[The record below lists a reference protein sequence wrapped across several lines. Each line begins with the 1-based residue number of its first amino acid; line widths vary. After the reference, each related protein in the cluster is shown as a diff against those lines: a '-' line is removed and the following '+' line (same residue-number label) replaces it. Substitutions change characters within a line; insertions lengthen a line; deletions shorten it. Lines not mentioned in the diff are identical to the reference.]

1 MLTLRNYQLP
11 LWASLLPDNATKL
24 PDELQKISD
33 ILDDPIFM
41 APYIA
46 NFNTRIGRPTIPVDT
61 LHRLMFLKHAYSLS
75 YRELVE
81 RVEDSITWRIFC
93 RVEKLPHHT
102 TLVKL
107 DKRYGSSTVEE
118 LNKKVLLAAK
128 EKKVLTGRKMRVDTT
143 VVEANVHYPTDI
155 SLLHDGIKAVTRS
168 IKKIKA
174 AGLVQGEKF
183 HDHTRKAKKI
193 LLGATRVCR
202 KRLKSGTKDVQAAV
216 KQMQKLAKD
225 VTSSAQRVIDAMEHS
240 AGETVSP
247 MFHSARK
254 VIERTKSI
262 IGQTEQIIS
271 GNYHIE
277 NRIVSLHD
285 TDARPIVKGKTGKPV
300 EFGEKLLIQ
309 ENEKGIVTGYEVY
322 DSNPCDDTLLKA
334 ALEIHIQVFGKAPSS
349 VATDRGFSSTA
360 NERMLQEAGV
370 KKISLPRKGK
380 KSKARQQHERQS
392 WFKRLQRFRAGGEA
406 TISYLKRRF
415 GLRRSLYHQHEG
427 MKRWVGHGIMAM
439 NLIRIAAML

>member
-1 MLTLRNYQLP
+1 MLTLRNDQLP
-11 LWASLLPDNATKL
+11 LWAVFLPENATEL
-24 PDELQKISD
+24 PEDLQKISD

-61 LHRLMFLKHAYSLS
+61 LHRLMFLKHAYGLS
-75 YRELVE
+75 YRALVE

-143 VVEANVHYPTDI
+143 VVEADIHYPTDI
-155 SLLHDGIKAVTRS
+155 SLLHDGIKAITRS
-168 IKKIKA
+168 IKRIKA
-174 AGLVQGEKF
+174 AGAAQDERF
-183 HDHTRKAKKI
+183 TDHTRKAKKI

-202 KRLKSGTKDVQAAV
+202 KRLKSGAKDVKAAV
-216 KQMQKLAKD
+216 KQMQKLAED
-225 VTSSAQRVIDAMEHS
+225 VSSAAQRVIDATGHK
-240 AGETVSP
+240 ANETIPPV
-247 MFHSARK
+247 FHNARK
-254 VIERTKSI
+254 MIERTKAI
-262 IGQTEQIIS
+262 IDQTEQVIS

-300 EFGEKLLIQ
+300 EFGEKVLIQ
-309 ENEKGIVTGYEVY
+309 ENEKGIVTSYEVY
-322 DSNPCDDTLLKA
+322 DSNPNDDTLLKP
-334 ALEIHIQVFGKAPSS
+334 ALDKHVQIFGKAPSS
-349 VATDRGFSSTA
+349 VATDRGFSSVA

-427 MKRWVGHGIMAM
+427 MKRWVGHGIMVM